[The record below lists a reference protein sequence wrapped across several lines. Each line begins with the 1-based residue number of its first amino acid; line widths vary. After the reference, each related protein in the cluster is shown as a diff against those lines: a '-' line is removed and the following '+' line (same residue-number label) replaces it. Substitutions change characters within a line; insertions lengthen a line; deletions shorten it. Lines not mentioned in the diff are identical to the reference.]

1 MVRETLM
8 VLVIMKFIVW
18 EAIEW
23 VGWGL
28 EELLTLSQLED
39 PSQIFFVEWQGAK
52 NGTKMEIKFIFY

>member
-39 PSQIFFVEWQGAK
+39 PSQIFFVE
-52 NGTKMEIKFIFY
+52 